1 MNIFLVDLYYRTPAS
16 AMATNNLVRCLFGVA
31 STALVEPCIHRFGVK
46 ATYAVAAGV
55 VSLVCCPLLG
65 TVYVVGARWR
75 VEREKRR
82 ERKWLKDGMEG
93 KGKRA
98 E

>member
-1 MNIFLVDLYYRTPAS
+1 
-16 AMATNNLVRCLFGVA
+16 
-31 STALVEPCIHRFGVK
+31 
-46 ATYAVAAGV
+46 
-55 VSLVCCPLLG
+55 LLG